1 MFGGKNYLLYYSVL
15 FDMAN
20 HHKIKVIDKKLG
32 RQKAVGQAYTDARV
46 IEVDPRQRSKSYLD
60 TLIHEMLHVYNPDWS
75 ESKVSKT
82 ANEMTDIIWSKNY
95 RRIKR

>member
-1 MFGGKNYLLYYSVL
+1 
-15 FDMAN
+15 
-20 HHKIKVIDKKLG
+20 
-32 RQKAVGQAYTDARV
+32 
-46 IEVDPRQRSKSYLD
+46 
-60 TLIHEMLHVYNPDWS
+60 MLHVYNPEWS

>member
-1 MFGGKNYLLYYSVL
+1 
-15 FDMAN
+15 MATKPT
-20 HHKIKVIDKKLG
+20 KIKVIDKKLG
-32 RQKAVGQAYTDARV
+32 RQKALGQAYTDAKV
-46 IEVDPRQRSKSYLD
+46 IEVDPRQKSKNYLD

-82 ANEMTDIIWSKNY
+82 ANEMTDIIWQKNY

>member
-1 MFGGKNYLLYYSVL
+1 
-15 FDMAN
+15 MATKPT
-20 HHKIKVIDKKLG
+20 KIKVIDKKLG
-32 RQKAVGQAYTDARV
+32 RQKALGQAYTDAKV
-46 IEVDPRQRSKSYLD
+46 IEVDPRQKSKAYLD

-75 ESKVSKT
+75 EAKVTKT